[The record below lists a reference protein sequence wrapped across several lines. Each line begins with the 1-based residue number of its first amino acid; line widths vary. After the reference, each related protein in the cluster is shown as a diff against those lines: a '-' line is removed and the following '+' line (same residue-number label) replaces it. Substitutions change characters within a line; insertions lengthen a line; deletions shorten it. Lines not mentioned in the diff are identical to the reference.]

1 MDAASQRTPN
11 PLPGNPES
19 TVRGA
24 FDSKGLARGALWLH
38 ALTLDTP
45 SLLAGT
51 QEVNLLVQGKR
62 LVLPLPPPTPPGR
75 LTELGGEGR
84 LQECIPN

>member
-1 MDAASQRTPN
+1 MQHLSERPTRC
-11 PLPGNPES
+11 PEILS
-19 TVRGA
+19 RPSEA
-24 FDSKGLARGALWLH
+24 LSISKGLARGALWLH

-62 LVLPLPPPTPPGR
+62 LVLPLPPPTSAWQ
-75 LTELGGEGR
+75 T
-84 LQECIPN
+84 N